1 MARRRPAEQRVTKPD
16 PVHGSVDLAKFIN
29 RLMMGGKKS
38 TARRAM
44 YNALEMLEKEANR
57 PGIEVFEQALRNA
70 MPVLEVKPRRVGGAT
85 YQVPIEV
92 RPERRNALAQRW
104 LIDAARAR
112 SGRPVAERLYQE
124 LLEASRGGG
133 AAVRRREDV
142 HRMAEANRA
151 FVHYR
156 W

>member
-1 MARRRPAEQRVTKPD
+1 MARRRPAEHRAITPD
-16 PVHGSVDLAKFIN
+16 PIHGSSDLAKFIN
-29 RLMMGGKKS
+29 RLMHGGKKS
-38 TARRAM
+38 TARRAV
-44 YNALEMLEKEANR
+44 YDALDMLERETNR
-57 PGIEVFEQALRNA
+57 PGIEVFEQAIRNC
-70 MPVLEVKPRRVGGAT
+70 MPALEVKPRRVGGAT
-85 YQVPIEV
+85 YQVPMEV
-92 RPERRNALAQRW
+92 RPERRSALAQRW

-112 SGRPVAERLYQE
+112 AGRPVAERVYLE

-133 AAVRRREDV
+133 TAVRRREDV